1 MASAGVE
8 ISAAAIHQII
18 DTSEISEIQINGTTA
33 VSWLVKLIGNVS
45 SSKPQRCNGLAGAQL
60 ATQDPVYAT
69 TIDLMALRKSG
80 SRVQLLLLV
89 SEPDHLPRIPPPS
102 GLFGMQAWRSVSFNE
117 VLGMPQSPL
126 LPGLTIWL
134 WLGAARPIELVIE
147 ANDDRVEIGVYADRG
162 NRVEIVVLAAEIV
175 EVILDLG
182 G

>member
-18 DTSEISEIQINGTTA
+18 DTSEISEIQINGTTV

-80 SRVQLLLLV
+80 SPRVQANQIIFLEYLRQAACSACKHGVLFHFTRYWECPNLRFFRA
-89 SEPDHLPRIPPPS
+89 SPFGYGLGPPDQLN
-102 GLFGMQAWRSVSFNE
+102 L
-117 VLGMPQSPL
+117 
-126 LPGLTIWL
+126 
-134 WLGAARPIELVIE
+134 
-147 ANDDRVEIGVYADRG
+147 
-162 NRVEIVVLAAEIV
+162 
-175 EVILDLG
+175 
-182 G
+182 